1 MTIKEATELWVRR
14 DMIPVPES
22 VVEKLF
28 KISEGADISE
38 ITPPAIGNRVTYPI
52 DGEIVDVQQNPDGE
66 YSYLVR
72 DDSDP
77 DSEEFYSAGVIGVER
92 DDYLPMWGT
101 LWAFSDSFDKEW
113 LDNPDNLQAM
123 ANCGFRIYES
133 EDYGYLFGIDGA
145 GYDFY
150 EQHWI
155 PLYKARGLMWH
166 GGGNNAI

>member
-92 DDYLPMWGT
+92 DDYLPMWEPSGHFRT
-101 LWAFSDSFDKEW
+101 ASIRSGLMTRTTFRRW
-113 LDNPDNLQAM
+113 LTAGFAYTNRRITATCSVSTARGM
-123 ANCGFRIYES
+123 TSMSSTGFRFIRLV
-133 EDYGYLFGIDGA
+133 D
-145 GYDFY
+145 
-150 EQHWI
+150 
-155 PLYKARGLMWH
+155 
-166 GGGNNAI
+166 